1 MTADCF
7 LIHAKIGWIPQS
19 GTIYLH
25 DRWKDLTTRCHRQKT
40 QKLPYFAKCEK
51 SLLGG
56 NFHFSYTFLVQ
67 VRGSQAFPEIG
78 KGGMNTRINL
88 EGGFWEFKE
97 YLLRI
102 WIFICIK
109 YLWSS
114 VPEKFPFWLF
124 SSFGKKQFCIFGCCW
139 KYIGT
144 LHHCPPAQM
153 SFHQI
158 WAWSCAMHG
167 AATLWPAFCKTGKN
181 FSQFCPLEILNL
193 FYQHHW

>member
-1 MTADCF
+1 MWKITFGGKFSLF
-7 LIHAKIGWIPQS
+7 LHFLSAGQRKSQVF
-19 GTIYLH
+19 
-25 DRWKDLTTRCHRQKT
+25 
-40 QKLPYFAKCEK
+40 QKLEK
-51 SLLGG
+51 
-56 NFHFSYTFLVQ
+56 V
-67 VRGSQAFPEIG
+67 AWI
-78 KGGMNTRINL
+78 L
-88 EGGFWEFKE
+88 ELTLRAVFWEFKE

-144 LHHCPPAQM
+144 LDHCPPAQM

-158 WAWSCAMHG
+158 WAWSCAMHRRVLSG
-167 AATLWPAFCKTGKN
+167 PWTAWSSNTLASILQNRQDF
-181 FSQFCPLEILNL
+181 FLQFCPLEILNL

>member
-1 MTADCF
+1 MWKITF
-7 LIHAKIGWIPQS
+7 LGVIF
-19 GTIYLH
+19 T
-25 DRWKDLTTRCHRQKT
+25 
-40 QKLPYFAKCEK
+40 
-51 SLLGG
+51 
-56 NFHFSYTFLVQ
+56 FSYTFLVQ

-88 EGGFWEFKE
+88 EAGFWEFKE

-158 WAWSCAMHG
+158 WAWSCAMHRLVLSG
-167 AATLWPAFCKTGKN
+167 PWTAWSSNTLASILQNRQDFFSILSTWNFESILPASLVIMVT
-181 FSQFCPLEILNL
+181 S
-193 FYQHHW
+193 YWWR